1 MIGPSLWLGRKMT
14 RVFLNDDQKL
24 SPEDLHHL
32 FHVLRMTSGDSLE
45 AVYKR
50 DLYRARLTDHSA
62 QDGSLALEEKLEARQ
77 KDYRVFLLQ
86 GLAKGQKW
94 EEVLEHGTEVGIDV
108 FVAIQMKRSLR
119 KVDHKWDKLKNRWEK
134 IVEKAAKQSKQV
146 DIPQVYPP
154 MTLEESLEILPK
166 DSLILVCYEE
176 EKDHFMK
183 DYIQGQEKNIALII
197 GPEGGLDPEEVDLI
211 KARGGHPVSLGKNIL
226 RTETAPLIAGDRVY
240 CLMEER

>member
-1 MIGPSLWLGRKMT
+1 MT

-24 SPEDLHHL
+24 DPEDLHHL
-32 FHVLRMTSGDSLE
+32 FHVLRMRAGDSLE

-50 DLYRARLTDHSA
+50 DLYRARLTDQSA
-62 QDGSLALEEKLEARQ
+62 QDGNLVLEEKLEARE
-77 KDYRVFLLQ
+77 KGYRVFLLQ

-94 EEVLEHGTEVGIDV
+94 EEVLEHGTEVGIDT

-119 KVDHKWDKLKNRWEK
+119 KVNHKWDKLKNRWEK
-134 IVEKAAKQSKQV
+134 IVEKAAKQSKQI

-154 MTLEESLEILPK
+154 MTLKEGLEILPK

-183 DYIQGQEKNIALII
+183 DYIQGQEKTL
-197 GPEGGLDPEEVDLI
+197 P
-211 KARGGHPVSLGKNIL
+211 
-226 RTETAPLIAGDRVY
+226 
-240 CLMEER
+240 

>member
-1 MIGPSLWLGRKMT
+1 M
-14 RVFLNDDQKL
+14 
-24 SPEDLHHL
+24 
-32 FHVLRMTSGDSLE
+32 
-45 AVYKR
+45 
-50 DLYRARLTDHSA
+50 
-62 QDGSLALEEKLEARQ
+62 
-77 KDYRVFLLQ
+77 
-86 GLAKGQKW
+86 
-94 EEVLEHGTEVGIDV
+94 GIDA

-154 MTLEESLEILPK
+154 ITLKEGLEILPK

-240 CLMEER
+240 CLMEERWFYLYKS

>member
-1 MIGPSLWLGRKMT
+1 
-14 RVFLNDDQKL
+14 
-24 SPEDLHHL
+24 
-32 FHVLRMTSGDSLE
+32 
-45 AVYKR
+45 
-50 DLYRARLTDHSA
+50 
-62 QDGSLALEEKLEARQ
+62 
-77 KDYRVFLLQ
+77 
-86 GLAKGQKW
+86 
-94 EEVLEHGTEVGIDV
+94 
-108 FVAIQMKRSLR
+108 MKRSLR
-119 KVDHKWDKLKNRWEK
+119 KVNHKWDKLKNRWEK
-134 IVEKAAKQSKQV
+134 IVEKAAKQSKQI

-154 MTLEESLEILPK
+154 MTLKEGLEILPK